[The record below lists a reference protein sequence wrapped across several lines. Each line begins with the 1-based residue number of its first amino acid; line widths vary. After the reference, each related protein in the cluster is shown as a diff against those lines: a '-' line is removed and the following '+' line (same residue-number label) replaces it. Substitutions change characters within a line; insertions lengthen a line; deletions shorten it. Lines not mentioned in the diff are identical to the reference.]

1 MRLEFAVRKGAGAA
15 AAGLLDCCAGFSR
28 PTTCP
33 LRPAAPARTRPG
45 PRAPAAGMA
54 AAEPPAAPPA
64 AAHPDFAAWRRGA
77 AVVVLAQ
84 GRWPSGSRRP
94 RNSPDT
100 VPVLSVVM
108 PHPSSTGG
116 LHAWVALTPDAVEAV
131 ADRKGLAAADCDVLL
146 RHSLAAGRFS
156 VEVSQ
161 DDDSVIIHADYGLT
175 IGDVAWRLGVDERDR
190 VGDRLLSVVAGL
202 AAAPVAPDSLPLAA
216 SIPGSTARGSQGGA
230 SVRSGS
236 LSTNASPSGVGRP
249 AKRPR
254 EASSLGLSVAEAGAS
269 SGDTPVDAVVAAG
282 DDAPPPGP
290 GRPAPPRPRRLRSA
304 LALNPG
310 VGMGR
315 RKRKPGAL
323 G

>member
-1 MRLEFAVRKGAGAA
+1 M
-15 AAGLLDCCAGFSR
+15 
-28 PTTCP
+28 
-33 LRPAAPARTRPG
+33 
-45 PRAPAAGMA
+45 
-54 AAEPPAAPPA
+54 PPAASPA
-64 AAHPDFAAWRRGA
+64 AAHPDFAAWRHGA

-116 LHAWVALTPDAVEAV
+116 LHAWVALTPEAVEAV
-131 ADRKGLAAADCDVLL
+131 ADRKGLASADCDVLL

-156 VEVSQ
+156 IEPTP
-161 DDDSVIIHADYGLT
+161 DDDSIIIHADYGLT
-175 IGDVAWRLGVDERDR
+175 IGDVAWRLGVDARDR
-190 VGDRLLSVVAGL
+190 VGDRLLSFVAGL
-202 AAAPVAPDSLPLAA
+202 AAAPAAPDSLPAA
-216 SIPGSTARGSQGGA
+216 SSLAGGSARGSQCGA

-236 LSTNASPSGVGRP
+236 LSTNASPSGLGRP

-254 EASSLGLSVAEAGAS
+254 EASGLGFSVTDAEAP
-269 SGDTPVDAVVAAG
+269 SGNTPLDATAVAG
-282 DDAPPPGP
+282 DAGP
-290 GRPAPPRPRRLRSA
+290 LTGPAQPAPPRPRRRPGA

>member
-1 MRLEFAVRKGAGAA
+1 MPQAASPGAA
-15 AAGLLDCCAGFSR
+15 R
-28 PTTCP
+28 P
-33 LRPAAPARTRPG
+33 
-45 PRAPAAGMA
+45 
-54 AAEPPAAPPA
+54 E
-64 AAHPDFAAWRRGA
+64 FAAWRHGA

-131 ADRKGLAAADCDVLL
+131 ADRKGLASADCDVLL

-156 VEVSQ
+156 IEATP
-161 DDDSVIIHADYGLT
+161 DDDSIVIHADYGLT
-175 IGDVAWRLGVDERDR
+175 IGDVAWRLGVDARDR
-190 VGDRLLSVVAGL
+190 VGDRLLDIVTGL
-202 AAAPVAPDSLPLAA
+202 AGAPVAPDSQPTASSLPG
-216 SIPGSTARGSQGGA
+216 GSARGSQCGA

-236 LSTNASPSGVGRP
+236 LSTNASPSGLGRP

-254 EASSLGLSVAEAGAS
+254 AASGLGLAATDAEAPSAG
-269 SGDTPVDAVVAAG
+269 TPVDAAVAA
-282 DDAPPPGP
+282 DDAGPATGP
-290 GRPAPPRPRRLRSA
+290 GKSAPPRPRRRQGA